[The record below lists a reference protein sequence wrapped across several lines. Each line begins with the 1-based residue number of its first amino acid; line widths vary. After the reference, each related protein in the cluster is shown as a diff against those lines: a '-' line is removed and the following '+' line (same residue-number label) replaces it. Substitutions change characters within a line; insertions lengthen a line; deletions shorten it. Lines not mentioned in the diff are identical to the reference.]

1 MKKTVM
7 RLALIV
13 MELNRAARERAEQSV
28 RNSTVESEAPSQLM
42 EERCT
47 SVAAHIPSSH
57 SQPSSNLGPHG
68 MSISEHV
75 LSEILPTNAIAP
87 SPSSGNSPQ
96 ATPSSRTK
104 SWIQIQAPL
113 ASAPPPAASSQAEI
127 KLSPLFTPF
136 PRHLDSHDLSYLL
149 SRDALAVPSET
160 LQKALL
166 KAYISFIHPTTP
178 ILDLEEFLSAV
189 KYGQLG
195 LDGERGKCIERE
207 MDGRKQIPFLLFQ
220 AVMLAG
226 VGVVSLRVL
235 REEGYLNRERA
246 QRVFFNRVR
255 VELPFPFSNSV
266 VPH

>member
-1 MKKTVM
+1 
-7 RLALIV
+7 
-13 MELNRAARERAEQSV
+13 
-28 RNSTVESEAPSQLM
+28 
-42 EERCT
+42 
-47 SVAAHIPSSH
+47 
-57 SQPSSNLGPHG
+57 

-75 LSEILPTNAIAP
+75 LSEILPTTAIAP
-87 SPSSGNSPQ
+87 SPSSGDSPQ
-96 ATPSSRTK
+96 ATSSSRTK

-113 ASAPPPAASSQAEI
+113 ASAPPGASSQAEI
-127 KLSPLFTPF
+127 KLPPLFSPF
-136 PRHLDSHDLSYLL
+136 PRHLDSHDLSYLH
-149 SRDALAVPSET
+149 SRDALTLPSET
-160 LQKALL
+160 LQIALL

-226 VGVVSLRVL
+226 VGVVALRVL
-235 REEGYLNRERA
+235 REEGYLDRERA

-255 VELPFPFSNSV
+255 VELPFSPFV
-266 VPH
+266 VPN